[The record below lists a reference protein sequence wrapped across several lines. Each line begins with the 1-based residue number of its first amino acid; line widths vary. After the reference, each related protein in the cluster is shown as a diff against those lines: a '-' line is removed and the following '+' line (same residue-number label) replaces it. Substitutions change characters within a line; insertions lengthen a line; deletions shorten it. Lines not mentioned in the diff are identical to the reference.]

1 MLAGEMHGKGDAN
14 PSVSPDT
21 APPAEGAVAV
31 QEAGAS
37 RHAGRT
43 VPTSSTASAGVES
56 KESPEEGSPD
66 SLAEIL
72 AGLGVAQPACSPVSA
87 PVDPRIANTRAGEK
101 DSGHG
106 DAEAGSGSAS
116 SIREST
122 REGSARP
129 DIFPGSGSYGAG
141 GTGTAGAV
149 DAGIAKP
156 SIAAGENPTAGIQV
170 APVAQGAQNQRMA
183 QARGKQDTLLDTDR
197 GAGKADR
204 MADKMERTGRGDAG
218 KPDDVQRDDFK
229 FGALNLGMTSES
241 ERKAAMDSGS
251 QAPLPSSTPP
261 LLAGLMTQP
270 MERTFTMVDTGAT
283 TPASMMQDLQA
294 PVGASGWDEALGQ
307 RVLLMV
313 SSQEQVAELSLNPP
327 DLGPLQVT
335 LSISNDQATATFVSQ
350 HADVRQALEAALP
363 RLKEMMAESGIN
375 LGGASVSSGGEG
387 SQQQGF
393 ERPNRPD
400 SRYSPGAALAR
411 QADDNGIVASSAGR
425 RSMLVDIFA

>member
-14 PSVSPDT
+14 PSGSPDT
-21 APPAEGAVAV
+21 SPPAEGAVAV
-31 QEAGAS
+31 QESGAP

-43 VPTSSTASAGVES
+43 VPASSTASADVES
-56 KESPEEGSPD
+56 KESPEEGGPD

-72 AGLGVAQPACSPVSA
+72 AGLGVAPPAYSPVSA
-87 PVDPRIANTRAGEK
+87 PVDPRMANAPAGGK

-129 DIFPGSGSYGAG
+129 DIFPWSGSY
-141 GTGTAGAV
+141 GAV

-156 SIAAGENPTAGIQV
+156 SIAAGDNRTAGIQVTQV
-170 APVAQGAQNQRMA
+170 APVAQGAQNQRLA
-183 QARGKQDTLLDTDR
+183 QARGKQDTLVDADG
-197 GAGKADR
+197 GAGKGDR

-218 KPDDVQRDDFK
+218 KLDDMQRNDFK
-229 FGALNLGMTSES
+229 FGALNLGMTGES
-241 ERKAAMDSGS
+241 ERKTAMDSGS

-261 LLAGLMTQP
+261 LLAGFMAQP
-270 MERTFTMVDTGAT
+270 MERGFTMADTGAAAPT
-283 TPASMMQDLQA
+283 SMMQDLQT
-294 PVGASGWDEALGQ
+294 PVGASDWDEALGQ

-350 HADVRQALEAALP
+350 QADVRQALEAALP

-375 LGGASVSSGGEG
+375 LGGAFVSSGGEG

-393 ERPNRPD
+393 ERPSRPD
-400 SRYSPGAALAR
+400 SRYSSGAALAR

-425 RSMLVDIFA
+425 KSMLVDIFA